1 MRYPFQPESLDA
13 LPEELAE
20 LFRGLEDA
28 LLVDICSR
36 LKAAD
41 GFNEATVQDI
51 KALRSH
57 GISLD
62 EIKNEI
68 NTCYRYGTIRQA
80 PCPKDARIGQRCY
93 GC

>member
-57 GISLD
+57 GISID
-62 EIKNEI
+62 EIKREI
-68 NTCYRYGTIRQA
+68 NKTTGISEKKLDELLSDVVKRNQQY
-80 PCPKDARIGQRCY
+80 
-93 GC
+93 